1 MGSVRQDKYCLLEE
15 KHILSILKALIG
27 EKN

>member
-15 KHILSILKALIG
+15 KHILSILKALVG